1 MPTSINNSNSIQ
13 KKEAP
18 KKHSR
23 KNIAT
28 AGAIM
33 LSLLWAPK
41 ESEAKTDITNTTNKE
56 LAVTIDQK
64 PIIFDWDE
72 HQNKLR
78 SKEEMTIDFIKNNV
92 YINWKSIND
101 IDGAIVTKKNDKL
114 YSVEFEYNFS
124 EIEWSKKIK
133 LEFNT
138 NYENN
143 SISFDFDNSQIFIN
157 NRRVL
162 LKTNASVEI
171 NDITHN
177 NYDIRT
183 IWNWKRENFNIVY
196 NDIKTKET
204 IENIV
209 KEKTLTSK
217 IKFEKIDEFENTQLT
232 RLNTPYLWKEVFRDD
247 DWYYRTL
254 FYSTNGKKYDITNV
268 YFKPNWEFNSEKTSE
283 KQEKLTILWMDVDY
297 TITSKGEFVISE
309 ESKQALEQKVRQDR
323 IVLIETINNTPV
335 ADFEVFSGLNKVE
348 EAWTF
353 QFDSKI
359 ISLDPISWIYS
370 IKLNNDKDKSLEPT
384 YSKIEWENLI
394 LVDETWRTASNV
406 YFNYETKNKKE
417 TNYYRINKWWE
428 WLTITKISKKLENP
442 KEMLP
447 LFKGEGYLV
456 NTLKKSGNLTN
467 FKDGYLNYFDSEWY
481 LIAKIPCNKLEDWG
495 YEFNEEKYH
504 TKIEA
509 LKLYKYYGFKNK
521 VQKID
526 ELTTNLWIT
535 DAEIREIFEK
545 SLKND
550 WLDLNQNVVEIT
562 NPKTEESTYCK
573 MDKNFKIERDEKLY
587 GMAENRINFMLNRLK
602 LAEIINNSQI
612 LRKNGKEYKDFEQFI
627 WWETWIGKQ
636 IISPEQLQ
644 KFISWE
650 TDEITIKISRWQR
663 NYTDIVYTASG
674 KKLTTRL
681 KSGEWKWSVYLNP
694 QWYTIKTED
703 KTWNII
709 LDPKE
714 ERE

>member
-1 MPTSINNSNSIQ
+1 MQTSINNSNSIQ
-13 KKEAP
+13 KKETP

-28 AGAIM
+28 TGAII
-33 LSLLWAPK
+33 LSLLWDPK
-41 ESEAKTDITNTTNKE
+41 ATEAKTDITSTTNKE
-56 LAVTIDQK
+56 LAVTINQK

-101 IDGAIVTKKNDKL
+101 IDGAKVTKKNDKL

-124 EIEWSKKIK
+124 ELEWSKKIK

-138 NYENN
+138 KYENN
-143 SISFDFDNSQIFIN
+143 SISFNFDNSQIFIN
-157 NRRVL
+157 NKRVL
-162 LKTNASVEI
+162 LKTNTSVEI

-209 KEKTLTSK
+209 KDKSITAKT
-217 IKFEKIDEFENTQLT
+217 KFEKIDEFENTQLT
-232 RLNTPYLWKEVFRDD
+232 WLNTPFLWKEVFRDD

-283 KQEKLTILWMDVDY
+283 KQENLTILWIDIDY
-297 TITSKGEFVISE
+297 TITPNGEFVISE
-309 ESKQALEQKVRQDR
+309 KSKQALEQKIRQDR
-323 IVLIETINNTPV
+323 AILIHTINSTPV
-335 ADFEVFSGLNKVE
+335 ADFEVFSGLNKIE
-348 EAWTF
+348 KAWTF

-359 ISLDPISWIYS
+359 ISLNPISWIYE
-370 IKLNNDKDKSLEPT
+370 INLNNDENK
-384 YSKIEWENLI
+384 KIDPIYCKVEWENLI
-394 LVDETWRTASNV
+394 LVDETWKPTSNV

-417 TNYYRINKWWE
+417 TNYYRVNKWWE
-428 WLTITKISKKLENP
+428 WLTMTKISKRLENP
-442 KEMLP
+442 KEMFP

-467 FKDGYLNYFDSEWY
+467 FKDGYLNYFDSKWC
-481 LIAKIPCNKLEDWG
+481 LIAKIPCNKLENWW

-509 LKLYKYYGFKNK
+509 LKLYNHSKFHNQI
-521 VQKID
+521 QKID
-526 ELTTNLWIT
+526 EYASSLWIT
-535 DAEIREIFEK
+535 DAEIRDIFEK

-550 WLDLNQNVVEIT
+550 WLDFNQNVVEII
-562 NPKTEESTYCK
+562 NPETWESTYCK

-587 GMAENRINFMLNRLK
+587 GIAENRINFMLNRLK
-602 LAEIINNSQI
+602 LAEIINNSQV

-627 WWETWIGKQ
+627 WWEAWIGKQ

-650 TDEITIKISRWQR
+650 TDEITIKILRWQWQ
-663 NYTDIVYTASG
+663 YTDVVYKASW
-674 KKLTTRL
+674 KKLTPRL

-694 QWYTIKTED
+694 QWYTIKLED
-703 KTWNII
+703 NSWNII